1 MGRGCLLGAIG
12 FAESSALGSACL
24 FNGFSSHFSAR
35 MNAIVG
41 EMIGAFTVCT
51 KEVSRFPGSANGSKG
66 LGL

>member
-12 FAESSALGSACL
+12 FAESSACF